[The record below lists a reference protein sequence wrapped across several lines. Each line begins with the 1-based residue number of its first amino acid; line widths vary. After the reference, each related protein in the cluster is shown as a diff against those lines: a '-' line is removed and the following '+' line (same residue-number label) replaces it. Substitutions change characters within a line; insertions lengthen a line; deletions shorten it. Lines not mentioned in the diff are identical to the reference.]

1 MDSNQTTA
9 TASLKQQLLDRMAKM
24 KSDEAKKNEASDTEH
39 FNRVYNDPEAW
50 TTLNRKGGSILPS

>member
-1 MDSNQTTA
+1 
-9 TASLKQQLLDRMAKM
+9 MAKM